1 MKVIAVI
8 VSYFNSFQIQSLVC
22 KNFYYVR
29 NIYLIDKNT
38 VEGITILMINLNDT
52 KFQ

>member
-8 VSYFNSFQIQSLVC
+8 VLHFNSFQIQSLVG

-29 NIYLIDKNT
+29 NIFLIDKNI
-38 VEGITILMINLNDT
+38 VEGITIND
-52 KFQ
+52 KFKWH